1 MENKIRR
8 QARKFL
14 ELQFKKYDPSM
25 TGALHKKFMS
35 EIVQVL
41 LKEDPDLFNEDQIW
55 EQIEKK
61 SKDSTYIT
69 LRRGSKEFV
78 LTHDEET
85 LDWTSVMEVIVFFLK
100 KVEKKNND
108 GFICKHLVRLTD
120 FPTP

>member
-1 MENKIRR
+1 MVHICID
-8 QARKFL
+8 ALVL

-61 SKDSTYIT
+61 SKGKPIN
-69 LRRGSKEFV
+69 REHKQI
-78 LTHDEET
+78 H
-85 LDWTSVMEVIVFFLK
+85 
-100 KVEKKNND
+100 
-108 GFICKHLVRLTD
+108 
-120 FPTP
+120 FP